1 MAKRKRLES
10 AARRKVERLCAKST
24 ARLRAKCFADHKLAS
39 EELREK
45 TAFMEAQVNS
55 SIDGILVVDSVGN
68 KILQNQRMNE
78 IWEIPPHI
86 SNDVDDAPQIR
97 FVASRV
103 KDPKAFVAMIKEL
116 EAHPDQTDRREIELK
131 DGRVLDRYSS
141 PVVGRSGKHYGRIWT
156 FRDVTAAKSAEAAL
170 RESEEKLRTVA
181 ESIPQLVFVCN
192 VDGWNTYFNQRWVD
206 YTGMSREESSGHG
219 WTQAF
224 HSDDQD
230 HGSHATTGAGA
241 YELESRIKRSDG
253 EYRWFL
259 VRGQPLL
266 DSGGEIAQWF
276 GTCTDI
282 HDLKIAEEALRK
294 AQDELEERVAQRTKD
309 LTIAIDE
316 AQSANRAKSE
326 FLSRMSHELRTPLNA
341 ILGFGQVLDLVR
353 GPESPDKEPLQLI
366 LKSGRHLLALIN
378 EVLDISGVEAGRLD
392 LSIEAISVADVVAET
407 CSLIQPLADQN
418 RIRIVRAID
427 VGNPP
432 HVLADNQRFKQ
443 VLLNLLSNGIK
454 YNRPGGKLTL
464 SCDVALSGNIQ
475 ISVTDTG
482 MGLAPEDIGKL
493 FTPFERLHAAN
504 STIEGSGLG
513 LTLSQRLMTA
523 MHGTLKVASTPG
535 VGSTF
540 TCELPAALPPTASL
554 EPSHIAEAEPLV
566 HGRNSTILCIEDNL
580 SNLRLIEVILAAR
593 PSIRLLSAMQGSL
606 GMELARQQKP
616 DLILLDLNL
625 PDVPGA
631 DLLRSLRLDE
641 RTKDIPVV
649 VVSADATPSQ
659 VTRLLAAGARAY
671 LTKPIEVSE
680 FLSTLDE
687 TLKDAHKAA

>member
-1 MAKRKRLES
+1 MGKRKRLES
-10 AARRKVERLCAKST
+10 ATRRKVERLCAKST
-24 ARLRAKCFADHKLAS
+24 ARLRAKCFAEHKAAV

-55 SIDGILVVDSVGN
+55 SIDGILVVDTQGK

-86 SNDVDDAPQIR
+86 SDDLDDAPQIQ

-103 KDPKAFVAMIKEL
+103 KDPAGFVAMIKQL
-116 EAHPDQTDRREIELK
+116 EAHPAQTDRREIELK

-141 PVVGRSGKHYGRIWT
+141 PVIGRSGRHYGRIWT
-156 FRDVTAAKSAEAAL
+156 FRDVTAAKAAEAAL

-181 ESIPQLVFVCN
+181 ESIPQLVFVCT

-219 WTQAF
+219 WTKAF

-230 HGSHATTGAGA
+230 HGSHATLGGGA
-241 YELESRIKRSDG
+241 YELECRIKRADG

-259 VRGQPLL
+259 VRGQPLR
-266 DSGGEIAQWF
+266 DSDGEIAQWF

-282 HDLKIAEEALRK
+282 HDLKIAEEALIK
-294 AQDELEERVAQRTKD
+294 AQDELEERVAQRTED
-309 LTIAIDE
+309 LTIAIEE
-316 AQSANRAKSE
+316 AQRANRAKSE

-341 ILGFGQVLDLVR
+341 ILGFGQVLDMVR

-392 LSIEAISVADVVAET
+392 LSIEPISVADLVSET
-407 CSLIQPLADQN
+407 CSLIQPLAEQN
-418 RIRIVRAID
+418 QIRVVKSID
-427 VGNPP
+427 TENPP
-432 HVLADNQRFKQ
+432 YVLADNQRFKQ

-454 YNRPGGKLTL
+454 YNRRGGTLTI
-464 SCDVALSGNIQ
+464 SCEIAPNGNVR
-475 ISVTDTG
+475 ISVADTG
-482 MGLAPEDIGKL
+482 LGLEPEDIGKL
-493 FTPFERLHAAN
+493 FTPFERLRAAN
-504 STIEGSGLG
+504 TTIEGSGLG

-523 MHGTLKVASTPG
+523 MQGTLKVTSIPG

-540 TCELPAALPPTASL
+540 TCELLPASAPNGSIDHDAIAAFVPPPNA
-554 EPSHIAEAEPLV
+554 
-566 HGRNSTILCIEDNL
+566 RNYSILCIEDNL

-593 PSIRLLSAMQGSL
+593 PGIRLLSAMQGSL
-606 GMELARQQKP
+606 GMELARQQHP
-616 DLILLDLNL
+616 DLVLLDLNL
-625 PDVPGA
+625 PDIPGI
-631 DLLRSLRLDE
+631 DLLRSLHADD
-641 RTKDIPVV
+641 RTREIPVIV
-649 VVSADATPSQ
+649 ISADATPTQ
-659 VTRLLAAGARAY
+659 ITRLLAAGARAY
-671 LTKPIEVSE
+671 LTKPIEVQE
-680 FLSTLDE
+680 FLTTLDE
-687 TLKDAHKAA
+687 TLGDSDQAA